1 MDLKNI
7 RTFIYVAE
15 LANFTK
21 AAELLGFSQSTVSFQ
36 IKQLENELNVK
47 LFERINHTVKLTEQ
61 GRGFLKYAHEM
72 DKLTQEMAVQL
83 REEKEITGHIR
94 VAMADSLCVLFG
106 ERLEQFWLRNPKI
119 SLKVVAAGTEEMIR
133 LLNHNEVDLVFTLD
147 NHIYDTEYHIL
158 REEKI
163 NTHFVAAFGFPLA
176 DGRPISIY
184 DIITDAIYRVKNM
197 DRYDDREV
205 IITNLI
211 DSYRRLM
218 DERLAALSLEVHSV
232 FETGNTE
239 VICRLVEQG
248 AGCSFLPDYVTE
260 AGVKQGRLVRLLV
273 EDFQIDVWKQLICHR
288 DKWISPQMEAVMEYC
303 VEI

>member
-94 VAMADSLCVLFG
+94 VVMADSLCVLFG

-184 DIITDAIYRVKNM
+184 DIIKYPFLLTEKGM
-197 DRYDDREV
+197 
-205 IITNLI
+205 
-211 DSYRRLM
+211 SYRRLM

>member
-163 NTHFVAAFGFPLA
+163 NTHFVAAFSFPLA

-184 DIITDAIYRVKNM
+184 DIIKYPFLLTEKGM
-197 DRYDDREV
+197 
-205 IITNLI
+205 
-211 DSYRRLM
+211 SYRRLM

>member
-163 NTHFVAAFGFPLA
+163 NTHFVAAFG
-176 DGRPISIY
+176 
-184 DIITDAIYRVKNM
+184 
-197 DRYDDREV
+197 
-205 IITNLI
+205 
-211 DSYRRLM
+211 
-218 DERLAALSLEVHSV
+218 
-232 FETGNTE
+232 
-239 VICRLVEQG
+239 
-248 AGCSFLPDYVTE
+248 
-260 AGVKQGRLVRLLV
+260 
-273 EDFQIDVWKQLICHR
+273 
-288 DKWISPQMEAVMEYC
+288 
-303 VEI
+303 

>member
-61 GRGFLKYAHEM
+61 GRGFLNYAHEM
-72 DKLTQEMAVQL
+72 DKLTQEMEVLL

-106 ERLEQFWLRNPKI
+106 DRLEQFWLQNPKI
-119 SLKVVAAGTEEMIR
+119 SLKVIAAGTEEMIR

-147 NHIYDTEYHIL
+147 NHIYDTEYIIL

-163 NTHFVAAFGFPLA
+163 NTHFVAVSDCPLA
-176 DGRPISIY
+176 SGRPISIH
-184 DIITDAIYRVKNM
+184 DIINYPFLLTEKGM
-197 DRYDDREV
+197 
-205 IITNLI
+205 
-211 DSYRRLM
+211 SYRRLM
-218 DERLAALSLEVHSV
+218 DERLAALSLEVHPV
-232 FETGNTE
+232 LETGNTE

-260 AGVKQGRLVRLLV
+260 EGVKQGRLIRLLV
-273 EDFQIDVWKQLICHR
+273 EDFQIEVWKQLICHR

-303 VEI
+303 VGV

>member
-163 NTHFVAAFGFPLA
+163 NTHFVAAFCFPLA

-184 DIITDAIYRVKNM
+184 DIIKYPFLLTEKGM
-197 DRYDDREV
+197 
-205 IITNLI
+205 
-211 DSYRRLM
+211 SYRRLM

>member
-94 VAMADSLCVLFG
+94 VAMADSLCVLLG
-106 ERLEQFWLRNPKI
+106 NGWN
-119 SLKVVAAGTEEMIR
+119 S
-133 LLNHNEVDLVFTLD
+133 
-147 NHIYDTEYHIL
+147 
-158 REEKI
+158 
-163 NTHFVAAFGFPLA
+163 FGFGIL
-176 DGRPISIY
+176 
-184 DIITDAIYRVKNM
+184 K
-197 DRYDDREV
+197 
-205 IITNLI
+205 
-211 DSYRRLM
+211 
-218 DERLAALSLEVHSV
+218 SV
-232 FETGNTE
+232 
-239 VICRLVEQG
+239 
-248 AGCSFLPDYVTE
+248 
-260 AGVKQGRLVRLLV
+260 
-273 EDFQIDVWKQLICHR
+273 
-288 DKWISPQMEAVMEYC
+288 
-303 VEI
+303 

>member
-184 DIITDAIYRVKNM
+184 DIIKYPFLLTEKGM
-197 DRYDDREV
+197 
-205 IITNLI
+205 
-211 DSYRRLM
+211 SYRRLM

-260 AGVKQGRLVRLLV
+260 AGVKQGRLVWLLV

>member
-184 DIITDAIYRVKNM
+184 DIIKYPFLLTEKGM
-197 DRYDDREV
+197 
-205 IITNLI
+205 
-211 DSYRRLM
+211 SYRRLM

-248 AGCSFLPDYVTE
+248 AGCSFFPDYVTE